1 MIYDVSVSL
10 IIFSL
15 SLGKYLFMTYILYF
29 FINNFLSAA
38 YKNEAEEKEYNKRYL
53 FHGRRIIVGD

>member
-1 MIYDVSVSL
+1 MMFLFRLS
-10 IIFSL
+10 FSL
-15 SLGKYLFMTYILYF
+15 CRSANIYLWHTF

-38 YKNEAEEKEYNKRYL
+38 YKNEADEKEYNKRYL